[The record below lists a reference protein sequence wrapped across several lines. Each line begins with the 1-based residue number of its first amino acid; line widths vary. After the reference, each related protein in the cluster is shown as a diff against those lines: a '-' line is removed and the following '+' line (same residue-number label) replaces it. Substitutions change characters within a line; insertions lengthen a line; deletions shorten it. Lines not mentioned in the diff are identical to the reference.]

1 MWLVLPPMDLLF
13 AISAKIHLFFLQI
26 TLVVNVL
33 ITSITVLIV
42 HHNHF
47 AHYVKIF
54 IWPKLM
60 DPAPT
65 CALFGSTFVHN
76 AHLSL
81 SVLHALLINMPLT
94 LQQSEIFVKAVII
107 SVTTAQ
113 TA

>member
-1 MWLVLPPMDLLF
+1 MVLLF
-13 AISAKIHLFFLQI
+13 AINVKIQLFCWQI
-26 TLVVNVL
+26 ALVANAL

-42 HHNHF
+42 HQNHF
-47 AHYVKIF
+47 ALCVKIF

-60 DPAPT
+60 DPALT
-65 CALFGSTFVHN
+65 CVLFGSTFVHN
-76 AHLSL
+76 ARLSL
-81 SVLHALLINMPLT
+81 SVLHALLINMPST